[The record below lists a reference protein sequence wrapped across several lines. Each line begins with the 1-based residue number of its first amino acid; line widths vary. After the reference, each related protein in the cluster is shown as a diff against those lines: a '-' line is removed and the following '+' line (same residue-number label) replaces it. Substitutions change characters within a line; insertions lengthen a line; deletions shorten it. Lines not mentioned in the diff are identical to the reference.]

1 MEKTNIEHFNDY
13 LKLFVTNIIET
24 FPEYKEVLETY
35 YSELLSNDSC
45 NNDKY
50 VKRFMKKTKEHQ
62 SKISNKDETLFNES
76 ICILKHVDFK
86 LIWESDELSENNK
99 DKIWEFIQ
107 TLYIIGNTII
117 NDSNTIRTLL
127 EKFNSIKNNE
137 TISSEESS
145 EDTELLDMLKNI
157 SKTNEPIDEN
167 FIKNGLLG
175 KLAEELKSDINI
187 DDLSLNET
195 DNVDDIFK
203 NLLDSD
209 NSMKFMNLVQ
219 SVGKKIDTK
228 IKNGDINQ
236 EQLMKE
242 AVTMMSSL
250 QGNTNILNDMLTNIS
265 QDTPALNPTQQ
276 RLRKKL
282 EEKKKKNNI

>member
-13 LKLFVTNIIET
+13 LKLFVNNILET

-35 YSELLSNDSC
+35 YSELLTNDSC

-50 VKRFMKKTKEHQ
+50 VKRFMKKTKDYQ
-62 SKISNKDETLFNES
+62 SRISNKDETLFNES

-86 LIWESDELSENNK
+86 VIWESEELSENNK

-137 TISSEESS
+137 TPLPEDTP

-187 DDLSLNET
+187 EDLSLNES

-219 SVGKKIDTK
+219 SVGKKIDSK

-250 QGNTNILNDMLTNIS
+250 QGNTNVLNNMLSNMAP
-265 QDTPALNPTQQ
+265 QEPALNPTQE

-282 EEKKKKNNI
+282 EKKKKE

>member
-50 VKRFMKKTKEHQ
+50 VKRFMKKTKDYQ
-62 SKISNKDETLFNES
+62 SKISSKDESLFDES

-86 LIWESDELSENNK
+86 IIWESDELSENNK

-137 TISSEESS
+137 TFSSEEKS